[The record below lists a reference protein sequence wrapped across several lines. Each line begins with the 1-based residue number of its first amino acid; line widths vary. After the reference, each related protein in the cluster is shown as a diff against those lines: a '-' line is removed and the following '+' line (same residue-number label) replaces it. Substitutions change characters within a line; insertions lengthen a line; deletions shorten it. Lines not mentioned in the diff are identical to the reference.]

1 MRNKPIS
8 GRELGF
14 RSKALLIFVILGVC
28 LGTITPLWSQTK
40 YDLERRVVKRV
51 EPEYPSTLKRLYI
64 GGVVRVE
71 VVVAADGSTE
81 TMLLT
86 GGNPILGQSA
96 MKAIKQ
102 WKFAPATGKSTFIV
116 PLTFDPHQ

>member
-1 MRNKPIS
+1 MQNNQMT
-8 GRELGF
+8 GHELKLC
-14 RSKALLIFVILGVC
+14 SKSLLICVMLGVW
-28 LGTITPLWSQTK
+28 IAPMTPLWSQTK
-40 YDLERRVVKRV
+40 YDAERRVVKRV

-71 VVVAADGSTE
+71 VVVAPDGSTE

-102 WKFAPATGKSTFIV
+102 WKFAPASAKSTFIV